1 MTISITQ
8 VKKQL
13 DYLFEILKNRWLYGL
28 QSFKNTIESYNRKEN
43 RKKLKKNDIVN
54 TPIHNIINID
64 KDYLFLLLDSIFMQR
79 LRGIHHQGLAYLV
92 YPTATHSR
100 FEHSLGAFKLVK
112 EIIDFMNKNDEEN
125 FKKCEFNATELTIA
139 ALLHDIGHFPFSHI
153 GETIFKD
160 FIKKVSPEYPS
171 LTDIIPK
178 NHEVRTANIIDG
190 FDIFQDLKTIYG
202 FNIEPK
208 NFFKKL
214 FGILNRLHP
223 NEKINIKNIKYLI
236 LGKNATDKDIG
247 HLINGPL
254 DVDKLDYI
262 LREAYFT
269 GTPFGI
275 IDIHRII
282 KGYKIGAIS
291 KKIENNKCQ
300 LVFNNRMLPSLLQM
314 YVGRQL
320 NYFRIS
326 HHDTL
331 RIAEATLKGILNISL
346 DEFCRK
352 IRDSSIKK
360 EYLRK
365 ILIHFK
371 LMEDRDFLN
380 FLEIISKLSIKANN
394 LFNRLI
400 TRNLYKKVII
410 YDTPTVKST
419 KYTPE
424 INDKLSDEEHEI
436 IIHMPTD
443 FYNMVK
449 QIEGATSFIRNYWK
463 KVPDNIKVKFK
474 EMHKKIKNEKEN
486 VFLIYAYD
494 FPIEKTKIIEKM
506 KKKMEDIYIFQ
517 GDNPLLSTATSLTSE
532 AIGGKLLK
540 FLSEIRMKN
549 SNIIIAYDKSKMKN
563 ITEFFNDAGDQFI
576 AAFMFFGLIYN
587 NKI

>member
-1 MTISITQ
+1 MTVSITQ

-28 QSFKNTIESYNRKEN
+28 KSFESNIDSYKFKEN
-43 RKKLKKNDIVN
+43 RVNLKQNDIVN

-64 KDYLFLLLDSIFMQR
+64 ENYLFLLLDSIFMQR

-112 EIIDFMNKNDEEN
+112 EIIDFMIKNNSEN
-125 FKKCEFNATELTIA
+125 FKKCEFTAPELIIA
-139 ALLHDIGHFPFSHI
+139 AFLHDIGHYPFSHI

-160 FIKKVSPEYPS
+160 FIKKVSPDYPS
-171 LTDIIPK
+171 LNKIIPK
-178 NHEVRTANIIDG
+178 DHEVRTANIIEG
-190 FDIFQDLKTIYG
+190 FDIFQDLNNIYG
-202 FNIEPK
+202 FSFTHN

-223 NEKINIKNIKYLI
+223 NEKIKTKNIINLI
-236 LGKNATDKDIG
+236 LGKSATGEDIG

-269 GTPFGI
+269 GTPFGN

-291 KKIENNKCQ
+291 KTIKNNNCQ
-300 LVFNNRMLPSLLQM
+300 LVFNNRMLPSILQM
-314 YVGRQL
+314 FVGRQL
-320 NYFRIS
+320 NYLSIS

-331 RIAEATLKGILNISL
+331 RIAEATLKAILNISL

-352 IRDSSIKK
+352 IHDSSLKE

-380 FLEIISKLSIKANN
+380 FLEIISRLSITANN

-410 YDTPTVKST
+410 YDTPQVKST

-424 INDKLSDEEHEI
+424 INAKLSTEGNEI
-436 IIHMPTD
+436 IIHIPTD
-443 FYNMVK
+443 FYNMAK
-449 QIEGATSFIRNYWK
+449 QIKGSTAYIRNYWK
-463 KVPDNIKVKFK
+463 KVPDNIKKKFE

-486 VFLIYAYD
+486 VFLIHAYD
-494 FPIEKTKIIEKM
+494 FPIKKTKIIEKIREM
-506 KKKMEDIYIFQ
+506 MEDIYIFQ

-532 AIGGKLLK
+532 TVGEELLK

-576 AAFMFFGLIYN
+576 AAFMFFALIYN
-587 NKI
+587 KKI